1 MKTAIKISKNK
12 DYTNISIPND
22 LLIHLTN
29 TSGDGVIVTNRKY
42 YINEF
47 VEILKMDLGT
57 GQSDIEHMIT
67 DVIDC
72 IISTG
77 SDNLE

>member
-29 TSGDGVIVTNRKY
+29 TRGEVVIVTNSK
-42 YINEF
+42 
-47 VEILKMDLGT
+47 
-57 GQSDIEHMIT
+57 
-67 DVIDC
+67 
-72 IISTG
+72 
-77 SDNLE
+77 